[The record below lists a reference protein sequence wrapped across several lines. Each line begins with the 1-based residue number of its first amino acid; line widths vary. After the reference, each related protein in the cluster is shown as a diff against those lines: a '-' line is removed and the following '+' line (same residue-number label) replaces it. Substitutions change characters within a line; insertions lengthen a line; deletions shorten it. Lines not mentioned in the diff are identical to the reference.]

1 MRIGGGEGY
10 HSHIELE
17 GLQLLLNCTLR
28 IMRKLTSL
36 TAKLECKEK
45 SILVQEFIIVRY
57 SQ

>member
-1 MRIGGGEGY
+1 MRTGGGEGY
-10 HSHIELE
+10 QSRLELE
-17 GLQLLLNCTLR
+17 GLHLLLNCTLR

-36 TAKLECKEK
+36 TAKIECKEK